1 MERIGLIAVDSVLQ
15 DEQFYGGGSYFP
27 TIFPEP
33 IETVS
38 IPRLEDTGIRY
49 FDPGMVPD
57 NVLPVADT
65 VPIAPAPAPVSTTEV
80 TAPVEP
86 PKETDNS
93 GLLWF
98 GLGLLAL
105 FLLAKKKRK

>member
-1 MERIGLIAVDSVLQ
+1 MARTGLIAVDSVLK
-15 DEQFYGGGSYFP
+15 DEQFYGGGFYFP

-49 FDPGMVPD
+49 FDPGMIPD

-65 VPIAPAPAPVSTTEV
+65 DLVPAPVSATEV

-86 PKETDNS
+86 PKEADNS
-93 GLLWF
+93 GLLWL

-105 FLLAKKKRK
+105 LLLAKKKRK